1 MRRVDRQMPDADAM
15 ELLHRCE
22 WGTLST
28 VDADGQPYGVPM
40 NFVLEGGNIYLHCSI
55 EGGLRLNNIA
65 KHSKACFTV
74 VGHTE
79 VLRDKFATRY
89 ESVIVFGKAG
99 VVETDEEKSA
109 ALLEFIRKFSADYME
124 KGMAYINSDKA
135 KTAVIRV
142 TMDHVTGKK
151 RP

>member
-1 MRRVDRQMPDADAM
+1 MRRADRQMADADAM

-22 WGTLST
+22 WGMLST
-28 VDADGQPYGVPM
+28 VDGDEQPYGVPM

-65 KHSKACFTV
+65 KNPKACFTV

-89 ESVIVFGKAG
+89 ESAIVFGKAA

-109 ALLEFIRKFSADYME
+109 ALLEFIRKYSADYME

-142 TMDHVTGKK
+142 TMDYVTGKK

>member
-1 MRRVDRQMPDADAM
+1 MTDADVM

-40 NFVLEGGNIYLHCSI
+40 NFVLEGGNIYLHCSV
-55 EGGLRLNNIA
+55 EGGLRLSNIA
-65 KHSKACFTV
+65 KSFKACFTV

-99 VVETDEEKSA
+99 IVETDEEKSA
-109 ALLEFIRKFSADYME
+109 ALLEFIRKYSSDYME

-135 KTAVIRV
+135 KTSVIRV